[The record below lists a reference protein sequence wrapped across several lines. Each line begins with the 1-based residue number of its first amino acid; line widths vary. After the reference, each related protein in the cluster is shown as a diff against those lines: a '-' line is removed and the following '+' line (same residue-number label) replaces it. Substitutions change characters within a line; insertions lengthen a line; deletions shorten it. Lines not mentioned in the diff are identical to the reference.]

1 MQATQRRS
9 QWTSLN
15 RRIEAC
21 RECGRLVEWCQ
32 RVAREKRAA
41 YREWDYWGRPV
52 ANFGDPAA
60 RLVVVGLAPG
70 AHGANRTGRMFTGDS
85 SGLWL
90 YRALYRAG
98 FANQS
103 RSENRDDGLALVDC
117 AITAAVHCAPPD
129 NMPTGEERERC
140 RPWLEETFDLLPV
153 KVIVALGGLAW
164 HETLQQIRRREWY
177 DGRTPKFGHGAKV
190 ALSDGR
196 WLLGSY
202 HPSRQNTHTRRLT
215 EPMLD
220 AVFAEAKSLLERREL
235 VIK

>member
-1 MQATQRRS
+1 MRVTQRSS
-9 QWTSLN
+9 QWAELN
-15 RRIEAC
+15 RGIEAC

-41 YREWDYWGRPV
+41 YRVWEYWGRPV

-60 RLVVVGLAPG
+60 RLLIVGLAPG

-90 YRALYRAG
+90 YRALAKAG
-98 FANQS
+98 FANQA
-103 RSENRDDGLALVDC
+103 RSESRDDGLKLVDC

-129 NMPTGEERERC
+129 NMPSREERERC
-140 RPWLEETFDLLPV
+140 RAWLDETFGLLPV

-164 HETLQQIRRREWY
+164 QESVRQVRRREWY
-177 DGRTPKFGHGAKV
+177 SGGAPKFAHGAKV
-190 ALSDGR
+190 ALAGGR
-196 WLLGSY
+196 WMLASY

-220 AVFAEAKSLLERREL
+220 AVFAEARALLKKR
-235 VIK
+235 

>member
-1 MQATQRRS
+1 
-9 QWTSLN
+9 
-15 RRIEAC
+15 
-21 RECGRLVEWCQ
+21 VEWCQ
-32 RVAREKRAA
+32 KVAREKRAA
-41 YREWDYWGRPV
+41 YREWEYWGGPV

-60 RLVVVGLAPG
+60 RLLVVGLAPG

-90 YRALYRAG
+90 YRALAKAG
-98 FANQS
+98 FANQA
-103 RSENRDDGLALVDC
+103 RSERRDDGLRLVDC

-129 NMPTGEERERC
+129 NMPSREERERC
-140 RPWLEETFDLLPV
+140 RPWLEEAFDLLPV

-164 HETLQQIRRREWY
+164 RESSEQIRRRGWLV
-177 DGRTPKFGHGAKV
+177 GRVPKFGHGAKV
-190 ALSDGR
+190 ALAGGR

-220 AVFAEAKSLLERREL
+220 AVFAEARALLEVPRRSTAKVVAVAKNRRL
-235 VIK
+235 R